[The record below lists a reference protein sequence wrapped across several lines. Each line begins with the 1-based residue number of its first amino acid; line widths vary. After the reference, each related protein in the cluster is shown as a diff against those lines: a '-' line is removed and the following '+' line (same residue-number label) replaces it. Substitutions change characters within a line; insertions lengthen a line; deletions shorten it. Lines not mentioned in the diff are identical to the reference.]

1 MKNNRIN
8 LFSPFV
14 PNLFSSLLDVE
25 AGQLTRTLFVQRRKQ
40 AKKKTRTFLKKFV
53 KSFGKALQKLG
64 LVEKDS
70 DNNFLLKSSEG
81 FFLTTGRLE
90 KAD

>member
-40 AKKKTRTFLKKFV
+40 AKKKRTFLKFRKKFW
-53 KSFGKALQKLG
+53 KSFSKASAVGGFEKNQNGK
-64 LVEKDS
+64 
-70 DNNFLLKSSEG
+70 F
-81 FFLTTGRLE
+81 LE
-90 KAD
+90 KSKEGCC